1 MSELRVIVTGGSKG
15 IGRSIAL
22 AFARRGARVAIAA
35 RTGDMLDKVVHE
47 IDQLGGKGCPLQ
59 MDVTE
64 DGGVEGA
71 IYRGIEHCGGVV
83 DVLVNNAGVFDMHSF
98 EEQSPADWRKMLEI
112 NLTGPFLVT
121 REAIDALKA
130 SKRGHIFNI
139 ASVAAQRGFAG
150 GAAYCASKYGL
161 RGFSDALRIDLEAY
175 KIRVSTIYPGPTDTT
190 IFDRVPGEWD
200 RSKMNQ
206 PEDVAAVLL
215 KAYDAELGLNVN
227 DLEVPPPGA

>member
-83 DVLVNNAGVFDMHSF
+83 DVLVNNAGVFDMHPF

>member
-215 KAYDAELGLNVN
+215 KAYDAELGLNVD

>member
-22 AFARRGARVAIAA
+22 DFARRGARVAIAA

-190 IFDRVPGEWD
+190 IFDRVPGELD

-215 KAYDAELGLNVN
+215 KAYDAELGLNVD

>member
-83 DVLVNNAGVFDMHSF
+83 DVLVNNAGVFDMHPF

-139 ASVAAQRGFAG
+139 ASVAAQRGFAA
-150 GAAYCASKYGL
+150 GAAYSASKYGL

-215 KAYDAELGLNVN
+215 KAYDAELGLNVD